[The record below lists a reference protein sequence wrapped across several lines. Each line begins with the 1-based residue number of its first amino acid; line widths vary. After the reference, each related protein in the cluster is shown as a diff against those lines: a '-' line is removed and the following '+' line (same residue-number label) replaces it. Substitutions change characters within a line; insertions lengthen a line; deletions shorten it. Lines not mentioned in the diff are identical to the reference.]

1 MNQEQAPRRG
11 RDDFEDLPSA
21 TAPGTVPAL
30 LLASLGG
37 VLAAL
42 LLLPRW
48 LPGLSA
54 SLSGPQAHGYW
65 FLARA
70 SAWVAFGLLW
80 LSLVMGLSITNRLAR
95 LWPGGPTAFDLHQH
109 VSLLA
114 LAFALFHALIL
125 LGDRFIG
132 YSPATLLLPFASHD
146 YRPISVGLGQLGFY
160 ALALVGLSFYVR
172 RLIGRRLWRA
182 IHYLSFA
189 VFVLVL
195 AHGLGSGTDS
205 GAVWAR
211 GVYWASGSSVLF
223 LTWFRVLVSRSSR
236 TDPPAPQGS
245 PSPKCSP

>member
-11 RDDFEDLPSA
+11 RDGFEDLPPA
-21 TAPGTVPAL
+21 TAPRTVLAL

-37 VLAAL
+37 VLVAL

-48 LPGLSA
+48 LPDLSA

-80 LSLVMGLSITNRLAR
+80 LSLVMGLLITNRLAR

-109 VSLLA
+109 ASLLA

-125 LGDRFIG
+125 LGDRYIS

-172 RLIGRRLWRA
+172 GLIGRRLWRA
-182 IHYLSFA
+182 IHFLSFA

-211 GVYWASGSSVLF
+211 GVYWASGASVLF
-223 LTWFRVLVSRSSR
+223 LTWFRVLVSRSGR
-236 TDPPAPQGS
+236 AAPPASQGA
-245 PSPKCSP
+245 PSPECSL

>member
-211 GVYWASGSSVLF
+211 GVYWASGASVLF
-223 LTWFRVLVSRSSR
+223 LTWFRVFVSRSGR